1 MIVEH
6 LEAYEIALII
16 WSLLFGLLG
25 LQGLV
30 SIYLEGEV
38 DEPRVQPA
46 PNAPWRVVALMAL
59 LTAAN
64 VWLAWQFVQGLYQD
78 VPATSLARTAAL
90 LMFLLAALI
99 GIYRRY
105 FIDDV
110 VIAQDRDD
118 GVPW

>member
-16 WSLLFGLLG
+16 WSFLFGLLG
-25 LQGLV
+25 LQGFV

-46 PNAPWRVVALMAL
+46 PGAPWRVVAFMVL

-64 VWLAWQFVQGLYQD
+64 VWLAWQFVQGLFQG
-78 VPATSLARTAAL
+78 VPNTSLARTAAL
-90 LMFLLAALI
+90 ILIVLAALI
-99 GIYRRY
+99 GLYRRY